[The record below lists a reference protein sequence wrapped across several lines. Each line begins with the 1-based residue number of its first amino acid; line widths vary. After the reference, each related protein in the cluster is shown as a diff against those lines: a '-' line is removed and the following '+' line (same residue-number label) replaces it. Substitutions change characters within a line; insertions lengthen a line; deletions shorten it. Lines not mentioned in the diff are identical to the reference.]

1 MSERPVMPGL
11 ASMKKSKMQELLKS
25 IWGLCNDQR
34 IPKLNGRV
42 KMDLYGRV
50 YTGLVLG
57 LGTTP
62 ERYRNSNTERSD
74 APSIR

>member
-1 MSERPVMPGL
+1 MNERPVMPGI
-11 ASMKKSKMQELLKS
+11 ASMKKEKMQELLES

-62 ERYRNSNTERSD
+62 ERYRNSNRKVSRE
-74 APSIR
+74 